1 MLIAQLSDTH
11 YLTDGRKLGGEFDTG
26 KAFDALIDSIKR
38 QPVQPDLI
46 LFSGDLGER
55 ATAAE
60 YADLGRALRQF
71 GIPVRAVPGNHD
83 ARGPMLAELPDMVKS
98 TQSGHLCLLETGF
111 DLAIIGL
118 DTSVEGQP
126 HGALCAQRLGWLEQ
140 TLKDLGDIPVL
151 IFMHH
156 PPIKT
161 GLQAMDDMGLI
172 EGRAEL
178 REILAQHGKI
188 QAILCGHMHRT
199 IQGCFAGISVRVAP
213 SSSHQIAFDI
223 RPDQPYRL
231 VGEPG
236 QFMMH
241 LWDCENGLISHTVP
255 V

>member
-140 TLKDLGDIPVL
+140 TLKD
-151 IFMHH
+151 
-156 PPIKT
+156 
-161 GLQAMDDMGLI
+161 MGLI

-236 QFMMH
+236 QYMMH